1 MTDGIQ
7 LARYFEG
14 EGDTNNTQISTTT
27 CENFA
32 SKEKTDRKYDL
43 ELISLVNH
51 APGQHS
57 VPVPKP
63 TRPAKSRSSRTVPS
77 LKSHQ
82 NSFLFLRIS
91 RMIADFS
98 PQRVRDFSCARSRL
112 ASAAFCSE
120 GARGA
125 T

>member
-51 APGQHS
+51 APGQHNS
-57 VPVPKP
+57 TPVPKP

-77 LKSHQ
+77 P
-82 NSFLFLRIS
+82 NSKKVTKIPSSFCVS
-91 RMIADFS
+91 R
-98 PQRVRDFSCARSRL
+98 
-112 ASAAFCSE
+112 E
-120 GARGA
+120 
-125 T
+125 